1 MYNIL
6 PIFSDNKDSQRQ
18 FGSIY
23 ATNYRLIYVDNN
35 NQSKSF
41 TINLENISKTEFY
54 TGFLKS
60 SPKVT
65 IYLKN
70 MVNKDNKN
78 DWICSICSFLNP
90 IDSIS
95 CNLCGV
101 VKDTNNS
108 NRQTAQ
114 NNSQFDNSCP
124 KCTFKNHPLM
134 TRCELCETTLK
145 PLQSTT
151 PTITPEFIRVSFRGG
166 GEGQFYS
173 TLKLVLE
180 YKAWS
185 IEDPNVSIFNV
196 VTISSNFSRTK
207 YYNAINLQGL
217 VCIFLR
223 LEGNFITGHRR
234 NSSIC
239 RYQSAV
245 ISIEHC

>member
-108 NRQTAQ
+108 NRQNAR
-114 NNSQFDNSCP
+114 NKSQFDNSCP

-185 IEDPNVSIFNV
+185 IEDSNVSV
-196 VTISSNFSRTK
+196 SS
-207 YYNAINLQGL
+207 
-217 VCIFLR
+217 R
-223 LEGNFITGHRR
+223 L
-234 NSSIC
+234 
-239 RYQSAV
+239 
-245 ISIEHC
+245 

>member
-6 PIFSDNKDSQRQ
+6 SVFSDNKDSQRQ

-35 NQSKSF
+35 SQSKSF

-70 MVNKDNKN
+70 KVNKDNKN

-101 VKDTNNS
+101 VKDTNN
-108 NRQTAQ
+108 NHQNAR
-114 NNSQFDNSCP
+114 NNSQFDSSCP

-145 PLQSTT
+145 PLQSMTS
-151 PTITPEFIRVSFRGG
+151 TIAPEFIRVSFRGG
-166 GEGQFYS
+166 GEAKFYS
-173 TLKLVLE
+173 TLKMVLE

-185 IEDPNVSIFNV
+185 IEDSNVSICTAVVLSFNLY
-196 VTISSNFSRTK
+196 RTK
-207 YYNAINLQGL
+207 YFSEINPRGL
-217 VCIFLR
+217 VCTF
-223 LEGNFITGHRR
+223 
-234 NSSIC
+234 
-239 RYQSAV
+239 YD
-245 ISIEHC
+245 